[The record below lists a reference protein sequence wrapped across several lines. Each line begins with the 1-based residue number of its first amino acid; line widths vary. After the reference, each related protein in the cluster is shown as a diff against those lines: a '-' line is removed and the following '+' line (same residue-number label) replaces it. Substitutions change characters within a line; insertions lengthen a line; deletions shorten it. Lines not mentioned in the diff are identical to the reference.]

1 MVPPPSLSR
10 IVQRSNTFTARVIA
24 ARYGLAGP
32 SSEQTKHSSQQPNAS
47 HLDVYNQDADPV
59 RPHTRVF
66 PRHATGVI
74 HTNLSTLSRF
84 FFHFIESSTSQKLFT
99 ALKVS
104 YREPKLPTPPYPW

>member
-1 MVPPPSLSR
+1 MVPSPTLSR
-10 IVQRSNTFTARVIA
+10 IVQRSNTFTARFIA

-66 PRHATGVI
+66 SQGTRSD
-74 HTNLSTLSRF
+74 LSIPSYRLSRD
-84 FFHFIESSTSQKLFT
+84 SSFPL
-99 ALKVS
+99 LN
-104 YREPKLPTPPYPW
+104 RLPFLVKASASGP